1 MAENTVRVLLIE
13 DNPGDARLI
22 REMLS
27 EVKSPRFEFHHSSR
41 LSEGLQRMAN
51 GDIDVL
57 LLDLGL
63 PDSQGLDTL
72 KRAHQTAPQIPVIV
86 VTNLDDREVAVNAI
100 TQGAKDYM
108 VKGKVDSYLLSRA
121 IQRQLRPAAASTGK
135 RDGAAD

>member
-27 EVKSPRFEFHHSSR
+27 EVKSPRFEFHHCSR
-41 LSEGLQRMAN
+41 LSEGLQRMAD
-51 GDIDVL
+51 GGVDVL

-72 KRAHQTAPQIPVIV
+72 RRAHETAPRVPVIV

-121 IQRQLRPAAASTGK
+121 IQRQLRPAAPASK
-135 RDGAAD
+135 RDAG